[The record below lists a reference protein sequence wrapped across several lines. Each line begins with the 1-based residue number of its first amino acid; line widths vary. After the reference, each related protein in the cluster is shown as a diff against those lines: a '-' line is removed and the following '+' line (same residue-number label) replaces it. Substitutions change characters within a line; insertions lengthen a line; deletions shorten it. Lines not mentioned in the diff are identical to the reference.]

1 MENFMSRYRNIAIFS
16 ALLITFGTPFSS
28 ADARKAVP
36 KKNYTE
42 TSYAAKVNGEIISKR
57 DVDQVF
63 RGNPKLPDNQQN
75 RRAIIDELVARE
87 LIIQS
92 AKKKNLDR
100 NDEVMDAINA
110 STRQILFAAGADSY
124 LKENPI
130 SDSVIHTQYDNWV
143 KNFPRDEYKVRRI
156 LVKTRDEAERI
167 TSKIRDGKS
176 FSDLALQSLDTES
189 AKKGGEIGWVTP
201 MLPQTAQQLA
211 NLQIGKVSDP
221 LEAPN
226 GWEVVEVMEK
236 RPATPPEF
244 AQVKDR
250 FSAAM
255 QQELLRR
262 YVQDL
267 RDKAQV
273 IIP

>member
-1 MENFMSRYRNIAIFS
+1 MSRYRSIAILS
-16 ALLITFGTPFSS
+16 VLLIAFGTPFSNVN
-28 ADARKAVP
+28 ARKAVP
-36 KKNYTE
+36 KKDYSE
-42 TSYAAKVNGEIISKR
+42 TSYAAKVNGEIISKK

-87 LIIQS
+87 LIIQA

-100 NDEVMDAINA
+100 NDDIMDAITA

-130 SDSVIHTQYDNWV
+130 SDSVVRTQYDNWV
-143 KNFPRDEYKVRRI
+143 KNFPKEEYKVRRI
-156 LVKTRDEAERI
+156 LVKTQDEAERI
-167 TSKIRDGKS
+167 SSKIKDGKS

-201 MLPQTAQQLA
+201 MLPQTAQQLS
-211 NLQIGKVSDP
+211 NLEIGKVSDP
-221 LEAPN
+221 IEAPN
-226 GWEVVEVMEK
+226 GWEVVEVREK

-250 FSAAM
+250 FLAVM